1 MLVYIIFG
9 SSKPLADMDCVVKV
23 KEFVPGPE
31 FKTDE
36 DMKKHVKDTLGTTF
50 RTLRK
55 FLQG

>member
-55 FLQG
+55 FL